1 MLWTNADEDGIVYS
15 GTVTLHNKGGRNRP
29 PPSYDTVDSYHQ
41 DRSMYGDDLVYDEA
55 VFAAR
60 DSTLDRARAEPG
72 RRQHAQRQAMAPRS
86 GKVQGRASISLLALS
101 SVSNIVQFPSKLL
114 FLTHRRMHL
123 GLLLHSPKIKVKF
136 MKQSHVLSLNKDLF
150 IVKLKN
156 TIILFKSICISL
168 SQLN

>member
-1 MLWTNADEDGIVYS
+1 MWWALNILNCQLGIRGNRRPKNGEVLWTNADDDGIVYS

-86 GKVQGRASISLLALS
+86 GKVQGGTSISLLALS
-101 SVSNIVQFPSKLL
+101 SVSNIAQFSPKLL
-114 FLTHRRMHL
+114 FWVTEEY
-123 GLLLHSPKIKVKF
+123 I
-136 MKQSHVLSLNKDLF
+136 
-150 IVKLKN
+150 
-156 TIILFKSICISL
+156 
-168 SQLN
+168 